1 MLDNAIERES
11 SYVRKKSTIVEA
23 ENTFKYAMELNCIG
37 GELPTFPDDRWD
49 KVKAKTFENIKAA
62 VKAKLKVN
70 TKEKQAE
77 KSSSLAVQSEFIKF
91 SNQEQVDPEW
101 KGFIYNQKRH
111 NEILA

>member
-11 SYVRKKSTIVEA
+11 SYVRKKSTLVEA

-37 GELPTFPDDRWD
+37 RELHTFPDDRWD

-70 TKEKQAE
+70 TKEKT
-77 KSSSLAVQSEFIKF
+77 S
-91 SNQEQVDPEW
+91 
-101 KGFIYNQKRH
+101 
-111 NEILA
+111 

>member
-1 MLDNAIERES
+1 M
-11 SYVRKKSTIVEA
+11 K
-23 ENTFKYAMELNCIG
+23 
-37 GELPTFPDDRWD
+37 P
-49 KVKAKTFENIKAA
+49 KTFENIKAT

-70 TKEKQAE
+70 TKEKEAA